1 MSTNVFMGKTHA
13 ELRAMMAE
21 QLNLILGNHVT
32 TVAIQEGRLAT
43 CGILPDDILVDGNL
57 VDKAGALLN
66 GALAHGYS
74 FGALRWTREL
84 CQDADPDPAGPLED
98 LDLVPGQE
106 APTLRNV
113 TVWCAEDVS
122 RDKCEEIRNRI
133 RLAQSEPSHLI
144 TNFFLTPRVVY
155 PEDRICVLDVSADDM
170 DYLRTELT
178 KAWEDPA
185 YIAVVPYEIHIN
197 RRNKR

>member
-1 MSTNVFMGKTHA
+1 MSTNVFMGKTNA
-13 ELRAMMAE
+13 ELRAMMVE
-21 QLNLILGNHVT
+21 QFNLILGNHVT
-32 TVAIQEGRLAT
+32 VAAIHEGRLAA
-43 CGILPDDILVDGNL
+43 CGLLPEDLLVDGNL
-57 VDKAGALLN
+57 VDKVGALLN
-66 GALAHGYS
+66 GALAHGYT
-74 FGALRWTREL
+74 FNALNWTQEL
-84 CQDADPDPAGPLED
+84 CKAADPDPAGPLED

-133 RLAQSEPSHLI
+133 RLAQSEAQHII

-155 PEDRICVLDVSADDM
+155 PEDRICILDAGVADM
-170 DYLRTELT
+170 DYLRDELA

-197 RRNKR
+197 KR